1 MKANLLRE
9 KVTEVGMFQPF
20 CFNHIIT
27 DLSFIYIYI
36 YIYILQSGINEISSN
51 RAQVDENAS
60 MRAVAKI
67 FRAREREHPCNFCQ
81 QFKQRPN
88 FVSSFKLNGTIR
100 YPLKLH
106 ANSFSRMF
114 MPLSLSNFFGSQ
126 ILARNE
132 YKSF

>member
-27 DLSFIYIYI
+27 DFSFIYI

-67 FRAREREHPCNFCQ
+67 FGARESEHPCNFCQ

-88 FVSSFKLNGTIR
+88 FVSTFKLNGTIR

>member
-27 DLSFIYIYI
+27 DLSFI

-67 FRAREREHPCNFCQ
+67 FRARESEHPCNFCQ

-88 FVSSFKLNGTIR
+88 FVSTFKLNGTIR

-126 ILARNE
+126 ILAQNE